1 MASITPMVS
10 SVLLRSLSLVKMP
23 CSGRF
28 EVVIIFLSIKLKGKG
43 YFLSIDE
50 DKNQTLDSSNAC
62 HAFSKAAKSKP
73 SCFAGVRM
81 IFSLFNNL

>member
-1 MASITPMVS
+1 MVS

-28 EVVIIFLSIKLKGKG
+28 EVVIIFLSIKLKGKGKGKG